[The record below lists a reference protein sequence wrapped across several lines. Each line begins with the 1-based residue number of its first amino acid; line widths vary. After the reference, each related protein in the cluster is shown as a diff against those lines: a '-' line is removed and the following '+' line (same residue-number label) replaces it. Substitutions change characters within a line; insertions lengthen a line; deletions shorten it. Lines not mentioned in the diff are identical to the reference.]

1 MKLNKQRLMEMAGLK
16 TEAASSYVKVTKDMW
31 AKMDDD
37 QQADAL
43 LTAMKDPDKAE
54 QFIGSEWE
62 SLPSEATSNM
72 HVYGGLN
79 EAAIEGGD
87 TFVLTLKVPLWI
99 FREAAEAM
107 EMGLDPDL
115 EASPSMLKQ
124 LAATMEEDLDS
135 WFQNEGGQWL
145 ENGIDFNVYDDFLI
159 DEEEALKSRGT

>member
-87 TFVLTLKVPLWI
+87 LLVLTLKVPLEL
-99 FREAAEAM
+99 FRDAAEAM
-107 EMGLDPDL
+107 DMSLDADL
-115 EASPSMLKQ
+115 EASPNMLKQ
-124 LAATMEEDLDS
+124 LAATMEDDLDT
-135 WFQNEGGQWL
+135 WFGNEGGEWL
-145 ENGIDFNVYDDFLI
+145 ENGIDQNVYDDFLTNE
-159 DEEEALKSRGT
+159 DSM

>member
-87 TFVLTLKVPLWI
+87 LLVLTLKVPLEL
-99 FREAAEAM
+99 FRDAAEAM
-107 EMGLDPDL
+107 EYDLDPDL
-115 EASPSMLKQ
+115 EASPNMLKQ
-124 LAATMEEDLDS
+124 LAATMEDDLDL
-135 WFQNEGGQWL
+135 WFGNNGGEWL
-145 ENGIDFNVYDDFLI
+145 EDGINQNVYDDFLSGM
-159 DEEEALKSRGT
+159 E